1 LSGDFNRDIL
11 KGFSMKTKAK
21 VLFCVLSL
29 IFSIFCAQVYAKSP
43 VWKVSKDGYHLFL
56 GGTIH
61 LLTES
66 DYPLPAEFETAYN
79 NSLILVFETDLQKL
93 GSPQFQ
99 QKLFNSTMYAG
110 DQNITPFLT
119 PDTKQALETYLENR
133 GIPMASVLKFK
144 PGMLSIT
151 LTVVELQRLGL
162 AGTGVDEFFNA
173 KALNDSK
180 KIIFLETVYD
190 QLEFLSKMGEGRENE
205 LIEYTLNDLNDLPKI
220 FASMKE
226 AWRNGDNAQLQE
238 IGLAPWK
245 DSFPELYHALLVE
258 RNNNWI
264 PQIERMLTTKEVEF
278 VLFGAL
284 HLAGEQGI
292 LTQLEALGYK
302 IENQ

>member
-1 LSGDFNRDIL
+1 
-11 KGFSMKTKAK
+11 MKTKVK
-21 VLFCVLSL
+21 VLFCILSL
-29 IFSIFCAQVYAKSP
+29 IFSIFTTQAYAKSP

-61 LLTES
+61 LLTKS
-66 DYPLPAEFETAYN
+66 DYPLPVEFETAYS
-79 NSLILVFETDLQKL
+79 NSLIMVFETDLQKL

-99 QKLFNSTMYAG
+99 QKLLQSTMYTG
-110 DQNITPFLT
+110 DRNITQFLT
-119 PDTKQALETYLENR
+119 PETKQALEKYLENR
-133 GIPMASVLKFK
+133 GIPMASILKFK
-144 PGMLSIT
+144 PGMLSIS

-162 AGTGVDEFFNA
+162 VGTGVDEFFNSR
-173 KALNDSK
+173 ALNDSK

-205 LIEYTLNDLNDLPKI
+205 LIDYTLKDLTDLPKI
-220 FASMKE
+220 FGSMKD
-226 AWRNGDNAQLQE
+226 AWRNGDNARLQE

-245 DSFPELYHALLVE
+245 DSFPELYYSLLVE

-264 PQIERMLTTKEVEF
+264 PQIERMLKTKEVEF

-284 HLAGEQGI
+284 HLAGDQGI